1 MSAVR
6 LVSAPV
12 ISYFMIKNYTYLA
25 LGTFI
30 VSSLLDFADGFVAR
44 YFHQES
50 SLGSMLDPLA
60 DKTLAI
66 TIALTQTYT
75 GMLPWQLMTL
85 IIGRD
90 VGLLTGFLY
99 LTFKNSNQ
107 SKLKISNIL
116 KLKNLAGKIQ
126 IKPFFISK
134 VLFFYF
140 YYYHS

>member
-1 MSAVR
+1 MSVVR

-12 ISYFMIKNYTYLA
+12 ISYLMIKNYTYLA
-25 LGTFI
+25 LGTFCI
-30 VSSLLDFADGFVAR
+30 SSLLDFADGFVAR
-44 YFHQES
+44 HFHQES

-75 GMLPWQLMTL
+75 GILPWQLMSL

-90 VGLLTGFLY
+90 VGLLSGFLY
-99 LTFKNSNQ
+99 LTAKRCDKSDLKLSN
-107 SKLKISNIL
+107 LIN
-116 KLKNLAGKIQ
+116 LKNLSENIQ

-134 VLFFYF
+134 V
-140 YYYHS
+140 